1 MRRTAGSTIIALAG
15 LLVVL
20 AGCSEVPITGRRQ
33 LNFVPTSLVTS
44 MSLQQYD
51 QLIAQSKR
59 STDAQATAL
68 VQRVGAKIVQAV
80 QEYTKQHSEKDPF
93 AGYKW
98 EFNLIQDPNVNAFA
112 MPGGKVVVYTGILPV
127 TQNEAGLATVL
138 GHEIAHV
145 FADHGGERLSQ
156 QLLTQMGEVGLSAAL
171 SKQPEQT
178 RSLFVSAY
186 GLGAKVGLELPFDRK
201 QESEADH
208 LGLIFMAMAGYDP
221 HEAVSF
227 WERMAAASKGQ
238 AKPPAFLSTHPA
250 DQKRIEDLKNLLPGA
265 LEYYHPGGTPGQTQP
280 AGKST
285 SPTGQT
291 KPELKSPFPPAIK

>member
-1 MRRTAGSTIIALAG
+1 MAWAG

-20 AGCSEVPITGRRQ
+20 AGCSQVPITGRRQ

-51 QLIAQSKR
+51 QLIAQSKK
-59 STDAQATAL
+59 STDAQATAM
-68 VQRVGAKIVQAV
+68 VQRVGEKIVAAV
-80 QEYTKQHSEKDPF
+80 EEYAKTHSDKDPF

-156 QLLTQMGEVGLSAAL
+156 SLLTQMGEVGLEAAL
-171 SKQPEQT
+171 AKQPEQT
-178 RSLFVSAY
+178 KSLFTSAY
-186 GLGAKVGLELPFDRK
+186 GLGTQVGILLPFSRK

-208 LGLIFMAMAGYDP
+208 LGLIFLAMAGYDP
-221 HEAVSF
+221 HEAVAF
-227 WERMAAASKGQ
+227 WQRMAAGSQGQ

-250 DQKRIEDLKNLLPGA
+250 DATRIKDLQNLIPEA
-265 LEYYHPGGTPGQTQP
+265 MEYYHPAAAPGQNPP
-280 AGKST
+280 A
-285 SPTGQT
+285 GQT
-291 KPELKSPFPPAIK
+291 KPAPAPSKQTSPSIFPPAVK